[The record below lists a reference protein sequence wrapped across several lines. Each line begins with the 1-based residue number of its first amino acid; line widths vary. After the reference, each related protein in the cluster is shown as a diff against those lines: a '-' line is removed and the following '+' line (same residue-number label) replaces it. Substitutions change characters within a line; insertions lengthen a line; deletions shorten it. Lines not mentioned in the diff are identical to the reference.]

1 MIGLSA
7 KDCSAFSS
15 VSISYV
21 DISFA
26 NSMECLGDDD
36 CDDADSDSVE
46 KDLLV
51 RSVPAGRKVFFCI
64 VPVIGGLLKDALLKD
79 GDCVKALLEP
89 TSAAVSENS
98 VRVILLLYE

>member
-1 MIGLSA
+1 M
-7 KDCSAFSS
+7 
-15 VSISYV
+15 
-21 DISFA
+21 
-26 NSMECLGDDD
+26 
-36 CDDADSDSVE
+36 
-46 KDLLV
+46 
-51 RSVPAGRKVFFCI
+51 FFCI